1 MKEFKKSMAFFWL
14 YLKKYKVQLMLIMAS
29 VIVSTF
35 LAVKT
40 PEFLGN
46 AVQELANYLG
56 SYLQTGT
63 GDKSGFYHIVFLMLL
78 FTVSSSLISFIQSLV
93 MTAISG
99 KSTNKMR
106 IDLFKKLER
115 LAIRFF
121 DSHNDGEILSRF
133 TSDLDNISITLNQ
146 SIHQV
151 LSDATTVVV
160 VLFMMF
166 SNNVEMTFVVLSTL
180 PIALIAISFIM
191 SKSQKY
197 INRQQQELGK
207 LNGFADE
214 RFTGQKLI
222 IANGLGTKMEKEFA
236 TYNTNVYDATYKGQL
251 YSNLMFPLLN
261 GLSLLTAAI
270 VIFYGSWMALSG
282 RFEMTSIIALLV
294 MFQQYTMMFYMP
306 LTRVSSQFTQIQLAV
321 TGARRI
327 LEILEEKEE
336 EDRPNAID
344 IDNISGEVV
353 MKNVDFSYNKG
364 KPILKNINI
373 DVEKGHMVALVGH
386 TGSGKTTIM
395 NLLNRFYDIN
405 DGAILYDNID
415 IRNITLN
422 SLRQHVGIVLQDSVI
437 FTGTIRDNI
446 IFGKRNATQE
456 EVENAAKLANLHEFI
471 INQEKGYDTEV
482 SEENNLF
489 SVGQKQL
496 LSIART
502 IITNPSLLILD
513 EATSNVDTVTE
524 SRIQAA
530 MDNVIHGRT
539 SFVIAHRLKT
549 ILNADK
555 IIVLQQGEI
564 IEEGTHDS
572 LLKANGLYAE
582 LYHNQFVFE

>member
-1 MKEFKKSMAFFWL
+1 MKDFKKSMAFFWL
-14 YLKKYKVQLMLIMAS
+14 YLRKYKLQLLIVLIS
-29 VIVSTF
+29 VILSTY
-35 LAVKT
+35 LAAKS

-46 AVQELANYLG
+46 AVQALANYLG
-56 SYLQTGT
+56 GYLQTGT
-63 GDKSGFYHIVFLMLL
+63 GDKSNFYDIVKLMAL
-78 FTVSSSLISFIQSLV
+78 FAISSAAISLIQGLV

-106 IDLFKKLER
+106 IDLFKKLEK
-115 LAIRFF
+115 LAIKFF

-133 TSDLDNISITLNQ
+133 TSDLDNISVTLNQ

-151 LSDATTVVV
+151 LSDGTTVVV

-166 SNNVEMTFVVLSTL
+166 RNNVELTLVVLATL
-180 PIALIAISFIM
+180 PVALLAIYFIM
-191 SKSQKY
+191 SSAQKH
-197 INRQQQELGK
+197 INKQQRELGR

-222 IANGLGTKMEKEFA
+222 IANGLGGKMEQEFSE
-236 TYNTNVYDATYKGQL
+236 YNKNVYDATYKGQL
-251 YSNLMFPLLN
+251 FSNIMFPLLN

-270 VIFYGSWMALSG
+270 VIFYGANMAANG
-282 RFEMTSIIALLV
+282 RLEITQVVALLV

-306 LTRVSSQFTQIQLAV
+306 LTRVSSQATQIQLAI

-327 LEILEEKEE
+327 LEILEETEE
-336 EDRPNAID
+336 QDRETAVD
-344 IDNISGEVV
+344 ITDISGEVS
-353 MKNVDFSYNKG
+353 MRHVDFSYDEG

-373 DVEKGHMVALVGH
+373 EVEKGNMVALVGH

-395 NLLNRFYDIN
+395 NLLNRFYDVN
-405 DGAILYDNID
+405 GGAIRYDSRD
-415 IRNITLN
+415 IRDIKLK

-446 IFGKRNATQE
+446 IFGKRDATQE
-456 EVENAAKLANLHEFI
+456 EVENATKLANLHEFI
-471 INQEKGYDTEV
+471 MHQEKGYDTLV

-530 MDNVIHGRT
+530 MDNIIKGRT

-555 IIVLQQGEI
+555 IVVLQQGEVV
-564 IEEGTHDS
+564 EEGTHES
-572 LLKANGLYAE
+572 LLKEGGLYAE
-582 LYHNQFVFE
+582 LYNNQFVFE